1 MRNRALQAVRGMC
14 ELNHTDRNPCIDQKI
29 LFQIKE
35 RDAGLSWSQPDAS
48 FPLFLFLIFF
58 FKLLLVIFN

>member
-1 MRNRALQAVRGMC
+1 MC